1 MSNKCTALVVTVVL
15 AMFAVLAVA
24 QISSPPPTQL
34 LSCAKY
40 SNDPCYGLS
49 CSGGGTNAVACC
61 CQAPGVGFYC
71 NCRIP
76 TDCVTTS
83 EETCHQRIV

>member
-1 MSNKCTALVVTVVL
+1 
-15 AMFAVLAVA
+15 
-24 QISSPPPTQL
+24 
-34 LSCAKY
+34 
-40 SNDPCYGLS
+40 
-49 CSGGGTNAVACC
+49 
-61 CQAPGVGFYC
+61 VGFYC